1 MAVARP
7 LKLKAEVFR
16 NASSSSES
24 TGLARVW
31 VDSGV
36 YHLDG
41 EFDYAIP
48 AHLDSS
54 IEKGVRIVVPFG
66 GRECEAI
73 VLSRHPVSSHG
84 GLKQISKVLSPFP
97 VANENS
103 LALIREVSRRWAAH
117 PFDVIRSAIPPRSA
131 AVDKESFTTERV
143 EKLSTKTPRKYLQFP
158 PAQDCFR
165 LIADYV
171 GKRRGK
177 GSILVLLPDS
187 RSIEHLQELI
197 PDVVVLDSSLDKAVR
212 YRNYLKTLRSC
223 NLVVIGTRS
232 GVFAPITDLSEIIMV
247 DEGSESF
254 YENRAP
260 GWNARDVAAVRSQMD
275 SVSLTI
281 MGFSPSVE
289 VARLIE
295 TGWMKYEP
303 VKASTRVKSFQPA
316 AGELLPSGIFAPI
329 RAALKNG
336 SVLFI
341 APRKGYSQSILCV
354 QCRNIALCDCG
365 GRVLQRGSGRAIECS
380 ICQKRYPDWR
390 CSWCQAQN
398 FFLLGRGSERF
409 AHEIGRAFPGYAVT
423 ESSGEK
429 ILSTYLP
436 SDGIVIATPGAIPM
450 SKIGYSAI
458 VVLECDRLFSQADV
472 RSQERA
478 RGILFSSAGSLSAE
492 AELLLVIS
500 HSHPVIGALAA
511 WKPSL
516 ITAKEL
522 RDREE
527 VGFPPFTRS
536 LSLDIETSE
545 APTLL
550 RGLKSAQSSGRLP
563 VSTRALGPTQI
574 SSGKSRILLLVP
586 IAEGDALVTL
596 IHEFQRKRSVSK
608 KTLASLRIDP
618 YSLS

>member
-16 NASSSSES
+16 SASASSES
-24 TGLARVW
+24 TGLAQVW

-36 YHLDG
+36 YHLDS

-54 IEKGVRIVVPFG
+54 IETGVRVVVPFG

-73 VLSRHPVSSHG
+73 VLARHSLGNQG
-84 GLKQISKVLSPFP
+84 GLKQIIKVLSPFP

-117 PFDVIRSAIPPRSA
+117 PFDVMRSAIPPRSA
-131 AVDKESFTTERV
+131 AVDKESFTQEKV
-143 EKLSTKTPRKYLQFP
+143 EKLSRKCSRKYLQFP

-171 GKRRGK
+171 GKKRGQ

-187 RSIEHLQELI
+187 RSVERLQELV
-197 PDVVVLDSSLDKAVR
+197 PDVTVLDSSLEKPVR

-232 GVFAPITDLSEIIMV
+232 AVFSPIIDLCEIIIV
-247 DEGSESF
+247 DESSEAF
-254 YENRAP
+254 YENRTP
-260 GWNARDVAAVRSQMD
+260 GWNARDVAAVRSQME

-295 TGWMKYEP
+295 IGWMKYEP
-303 VKASTRVKSFQPA
+303 VKASIRVKSFQPTT
-316 AGELLPSGIFAPI
+316 GELLPAGIFAPI
-329 RAALKNG
+329 RASLKNG
-336 SVLFI
+336 PVLFI

-354 QCRNIALCDCG
+354 QCRNVAVCDCG

-380 ICQKRYPDWR
+380 ICQMRYPDWR
-390 CSWCQAQN
+390 CSWCQAQK

-423 ESSGEK
+423 ESSGER

-436 SDGIVIATPGAIPM
+436 SNGIVIATPGAVPM
-450 SKIGYSAI
+450 SKSGYSAI

-478 RGILFSSAGSLSAE
+478 RGVIFSSAGSLSAG

-500 HSHPVIGALAA
+500 HNHPVIGAIAA

-527 VGFPPFTRS
+527 VGFPPFSRS
-536 LSLDIETSE
+536 LLLDIETSE
-545 APTLL
+545 APALL
-550 RGLKSAQSSGRLP
+550 RGLKSAQSTGRLP
-563 VSTRALGPTQI
+563 VSTRALGPTHI

-586 IAEGDALVTL
+586 LADGDALVTL

-608 KTLASLRIDP
+608 KTLATLRIDP

>member
-7 LKLKAEVFR
+7 LKLKADVYR
-16 NASSSSES
+16 NSSASSEN
-24 TGLARVW
+24 TGIARVW

-48 AHLDSS
+48 INLDKA
-54 IEKGVRIVVPFG
+54 IETGVRIVVPFG

-73 VLSRHPVSSHG
+73 VLSRHLNENRA

-97 VANENS
+97 VANESS

-131 AVDKESFTTERV
+131 AVDRESFTPARIER
-143 EKLSTKTPRKYLQFP
+143 LSTKSSRKYLQFP

-171 GKRRGK
+171 NKRRGK

-187 RSIEHLQELI
+187 RSIERLQELLS
-197 PDVVVLDSSLDKAVR
+197 DVTVLDSGLEKPVR

-232 GVFAPITDLSEIIMV
+232 AVFSPIVDLSEIIII
-247 DEGSESF
+247 EESSESF
-254 YENRAP
+254 FENRTP
-260 GWNARDVAAVRSQMD
+260 GWNARDVAAIRSQMQ
-275 SVSLTI
+275 SVSLTF

-289 VARLIE
+289 TARLIE
-295 TGWMKYEP
+295 IGWMKYEP
-303 VKASTRVKSFQPA
+303 VKATTRVRTFQPT

-336 SVLFI
+336 PILFI
-341 APRKGYSQSILCV
+341 APRKGYSQAILCV
-354 QCRNIALCDCG
+354 QCRNVALCVCG
-365 GRVLQRGSGRAIECS
+365 GRVLQRGTGRAIECS
-380 ICQKRYPDWR
+380 ICQKRYPEWR
-390 CSWCQAQN
+390 CTWCQTQK

-409 AHEIGRAFPGYAVT
+409 SHEIGRAFPGYAVT

-429 ILSTYLP
+429 ILSTYFA
-436 SDGIVIATPGAIPM
+436 SEGIVIATPGAIPF
-450 SKIGYSAI
+450 SKKGYSAI

-478 RGILFSSAGSLSAE
+478 RGILFNSAGSLSSS

-500 HSHPVIGALAA
+500 HNHPVIGALAA

-516 ITAKEL
+516 VTAKEL
-522 RDREE
+522 RDRQE

-536 LSLDIETSE
+536 LSLDIETNE
-545 APTLL
+545 ASSLL
-550 RGLKSAQSSGRLP
+550 RGLKSAQNSGRLP
-563 VSTRALGPTQI
+563 VSTRVLGPTQI

-586 IAEGDALVTL
+586 IAEGDALITL